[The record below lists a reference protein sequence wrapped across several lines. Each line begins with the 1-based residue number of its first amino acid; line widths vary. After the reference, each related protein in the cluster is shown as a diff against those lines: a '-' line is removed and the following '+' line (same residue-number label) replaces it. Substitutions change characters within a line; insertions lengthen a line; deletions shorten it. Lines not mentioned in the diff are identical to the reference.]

1 MSKTRTKGEAVETID
16 CAVLSPLQHD
26 GETYAIGDSVS
37 LTPAQAEELAAA
49 GIVALPKPAK
59 AEKA

>member
-1 MSKTRTKGEAVETID
+1 MSRSRNKAEPAELVD

-59 AEKA
+59 AATA